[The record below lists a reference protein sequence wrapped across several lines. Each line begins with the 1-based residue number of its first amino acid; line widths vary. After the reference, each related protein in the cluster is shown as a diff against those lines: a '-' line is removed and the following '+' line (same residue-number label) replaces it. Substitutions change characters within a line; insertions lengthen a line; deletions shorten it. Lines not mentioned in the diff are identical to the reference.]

1 MLTTCLLP
9 IIPKTIHSQIPAAI
23 THRLETP
30 SDSIPENLHFNQLG
44 REAEDYFN
52 EEVLS
57 SRFSLLSAGDPFV
70 VVEMEEFLPSSWPV
84 VLLPPKRV
92 NKRVPLS
99 FLKDLKVY
107 FTQLYKDAFI
117 LLEPRIDMFA
127 RCKVN
132 GTTFSSQFNRTER
145 GSTILA
151 YCVDRDIQGVDRV
164 SSSNVLFFSHSS
176 FFAKRQF

>member
-1 MLTTCLLP
+1 MTALSCHYTSFGN
-9 IIPKTIHSQIPAAI
+9 TI
-23 THRLETP
+23 T
-30 SDSIPENLHFNQLG
+30 DSIPENLHLNQLG
-44 REAEDYFN
+44 RDAEDFFSGKI
-52 EEVLS
+52 S
-57 SRFSLLSAGDPFV
+57 SRFSLLSVGEPFV

-117 LLEPRIDMFA
+117 LVEPRIDMFA

-151 YCVDRDIQGVDRV
+151 YCVDRDIQGVERV
-164 SSSNVLFFSHSS
+164 SSYFARVMFLFQP
-176 FFAKRQF
+176 QFIFRKEGILEDRHMMM